1 MTQHDTIQELLTR
14 GVDEIIER
22 PHLEERLQSG
32 EKLRVKFGI
41 DPTSPY
47 LHLGHSVPLRKLRQF
62 QEMGH
67 QVILLIGDYTAK
79 IGDPS
84 GRSEMRPMLTDA
96 DIKKNMKTYAKQ
108 ASLILDMKRVE
119 VRHNSEWYDKKGAAF
134 LFELTSKFTVAR
146 ILERDDFKK
155 RIKED
160 VDVSMLEI
168 LYPLL
173 QGYDSVAL
181 EADVEIGGTDQKF
194 NLLMGRK
201 VQKRY
206 GMKEQDI
213 MTVPLLEGLDGVQ
226 KMSKSL
232 GNFVGLTEE
241 ADSMYGKIMSVPDAL
256 IVKYC
261 TLLTHIPL
269 DDIEKMKPDIR
280 SGRLNPRDAKMR
292 LAREIVTLYHSA
304 KDASAAEENF
314 VRMFQKHEAPEQVPE
329 CKVKSVKC
337 KIADLLVETKLAASK
352 SEARRLVEQKGVKVD
367 ERVVEDPD
375 AVIEIS
381 KKGVLIQ
388 KGKRH
393 FVRAVR

>member
-1 MTQHDTIQELLTR
+1 MTHHDTIQEFLTR

-62 QEMGH
+62 QELGH

-84 GRSEMRPMLTDA
+84 GRSETRPMLTDA

-119 VRHNSEWYDKKGAAF
+119 VRHNGEWYDKKGAAF

-160 VDVSMLEI
+160 VDISMLEI

-213 MTVPLLEGLDGVQ
+213 ITVPLLEGLDGVQ

-241 ADSMYGKIMSVPDAL
+241 EDSMYGKIMSVPDAL

-261 TLLTHIPL
+261 TLLTHVPL
-269 DDIEKMKPDIR
+269 DDIEKMKPDLR
-280 SGRLNPRDAKMR
+280 NGRLNPRDAKMR
-292 LAREIVTLYHSA
+292 LAREIVALYHSEKSA
-304 KDASAAEENF
+304 RAAEENF
-314 VRMFQKHEAPEQVPE
+314 VRMFQKHEVPRE
-329 CKVKSVKC
+329 VAGVRFQEPAVSILDV
-337 KIADLLVETKLAASK
+337 LVRTKLASSK
-352 SEARRLVEQKGVKVD
+352 SEARRLVGQKGVKVD
-367 ERVVEDPD
+367 GRVVEDPD
-375 AVIEIS
+375 EVIEIP
-381 KKGVLIQ
+381 KDGVLIQ